1 MRWISLYSL
10 LKSCV
15 VKLAHAEVI
24 EPGARF
30 RNAHISADDLQRL
43 LVALS
48 SDSRNVGFRCR
59 PVGEAWMKRYCRIS
73 NVRDNT
79 VVLYDEKENKFY
91 LLNIDKILQF
101 DVNERWQNF
110 KPHHHYSVQH
120 SQELQEI

>member
-1 MRWISLYSL
+1 MRWISLYTL

-15 VKLAHAEVI
+15 VKLTHAEAMI
-24 EPGARF
+24 ESGARSG
-30 RNAHISADDLQRL
+30 NAHISADDLRRL
-43 LVALS
+43 LLALS
-48 SDSRNVGFRCR
+48 SESKNVCFRCR
-59 PVGEAWMKRYCRIS
+59 PVGDAWMKRHCRIS

-101 DVNERWQNF
+101 EVNERWQNF
-110 KPHHHYSVQH
+110 KPHHRYGVH